1 MVTRLGR
8 SLGKQI
14 IALFRLKL
22 FVFLFLCSLKGHQQH
37 IYSGDR
43 TLDALLEYARRMS
56 GPPVQLVTRAESM
69 DTLRTS
75 HDLFFVYVG
84 KQAGPVWDI
93 YHSVAAT
100 FQAHGFFYAAADAV
114 AGKHVQMEQTPCV
127 AVCKAN
133 ASYHFPSEYARD
145 DGRQCL
151 DGRYLCDFA
160 ICQWRTSTSWSS

>member
-1 MVTRLGR
+1 M
-8 SLGKQI
+8 
-14 IALFRLKL
+14 
-22 FVFLFLCSLKGHQQH
+22 CSLKGHQQH

-69 DTLRTS
+69 DTLRAS

-133 ASYHFPSEYARD
+133 ASYHFPSECGRVARRRSTVF
-145 DGRQCL
+145 GRPL
-151 DGRYLCDFA
+151 FM
-160 ICQWRTSTSWSS
+160 